1 MKDRVLVV
9 GGAGYIGG
17 AAVDLLS
24 RCDCEQHVYD
34 VLMYERD
41 YRKPVP
47 FTYGDL
53 LDTSRLS
60 SVVQQFQPTAIIW
73 LAAIVGDGA
82 CQVNAEAT
90 LKINQHSVR
99 WLAENYGG
107 RIVFTSTCS
116 VYGKAD
122 GVLSETSATNP
133 LSAYATTKL
142 AAESHLT
149 DRNAVVFRL
158 GTLHGVSDQFS
169 RIRLDLV
176 ANVLSVKAMR
186 GRPLTV
192 FGGEQWRPILH
203 VRDAARAIVNAAL
216 VNEIP
221 NNVPPGVYNL
231 AQQNV
236 TIRQIAEIIRDT
248 APVTPK
254 PSIEFSEISFE
265 DARNYRVD
273 MSRYARQPG
282 AVPFKITLQE
292 SVLEVMHLIRDRRI
306 KDPFSKAFQNARFL
320 EDFEFTVERL

>member
-24 RCDCEQHVYD
+24 RCDCDQLIYD

-41 YRKPVP
+41 YRKAVP

-60 SVVQQFQPTAIIW
+60 ATIQEYQPTAIIW

-90 LKINQHSVR
+90 VQVNQQSVK
-99 WLAENYGG
+99 WLSENYDG

-116 VYGKAD
+116 VYGKAE
-122 GVLSETSATNP
+122 GVLSETSPTNP

-142 AAESHLT
+142 AAEAHLAN
-149 DRNAVVFRL
+149 RNAVVFRL
-158 GTLHGVSDQFS
+158 GTLHGISDQFS

-186 GRPLTV
+186 GKPLTV

-216 VNEIP
+216 IHEIP
-221 NNVPPGVYNL
+221 NNVAPGTYNL

-236 TIRQIAEIIRDT
+236 TIREIAEVIQDA

-254 PSIEFSEISFE
+254 PSIEFSDISFE

-273 MSRYARQPG
+273 MSKYATQPG
-282 AVPFKITLQE
+282 AVPFRITLRE
-292 SVLEVMHLIRDRRI
+292 SVLEVMQLIRDRRI
-306 KDPFSKAFQNARFL
+306 KDPFSKVFQNARFL
-320 EDFEFTVERL
+320 EDFEFSVERL